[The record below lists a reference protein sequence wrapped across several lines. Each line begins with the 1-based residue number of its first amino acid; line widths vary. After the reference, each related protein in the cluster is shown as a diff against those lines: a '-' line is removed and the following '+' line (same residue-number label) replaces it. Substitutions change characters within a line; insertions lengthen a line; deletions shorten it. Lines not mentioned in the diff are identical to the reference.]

1 MNSFHYLILILAYLG
16 GLLITGLW
24 GFPNPNPSWQQW
36 CLVVLLITIIPPSF
50 FIILNRRWRRC
61 PRLRFWFIVSL
72 VALLAVLYFQWRIP
86 SPRSTDISYL
96 IEDNFRSQNVQ
107 LIGKLISE
115 PRLTNNERK
124 KFWLQAQK
132 VHFNQQN
139 SDFQVVTGKVYVT
152 LPIQE
157 INLVYPGQRLLRRT
171 TTEPALTVGQTLIIE
186 GNLYQPRSPKNPAA
200 FDFKKYLAK
209 QGSFSG
215 LKGEKIIFVENKK
228 NWGFTQLRQKIIKG
242 FTNALGEQ
250 SGLVISSMILG
261 RRAVDLPPEI
271 RDLFVNMGLSHIL
284 VASGFHVAL
293 LLGIIFWIT
302 RSLSPTKK
310 LIFGIT
316 ILILYVGLTGIQPS
330 ILRASL
336 MGTAILIGEVL
347 DRKTNPLRTLL
358 LSAFILLIFNPLWI
372 WDLGF
377 QLSFLATFA
386 LLVTSPSI
394 ENKLDFL
401 PPKISSMIAVPVAV
415 SIWTSPLIMY
425 VFHTFSFYIIPFNIL
440 ATPLIIL
447 LVIGGM
453 ISAIFI
459 LISPLFGVKIASFL
473 FWPLEILLESAQKI
487 PQLKLSALVVGQI
500 SLSILIIIYG
510 ILLIIWLN
518 KKWQKHWKLGGIIII
533 LLLIIPIMYK
543 NIFLFQI
550 TILQSNSVPNII
562 IQDRGQVT
570 ILNLGDKAD
579 IKYNLLPFLYQQGI
593 NEITNMILTHNENI
607 VSLSLLE
614 NEIKIKNKI
623 YLFNNQK
630 SSSNHLDKDTTIKLN
645 STIIKIF
652 DQFPLILGWKNNNQ
666 SWLWI
671 DSQQENDNSIPPIH
685 HQSSDIIL
693 WSGKKI
699 SLEWVELLT
708 QNKPKIIIISTNY
721 IPKFLQKELTKQ
733 NIQWYWI
740 QEIGAIQW
748 IPKQGIKPL
757 LKNQEQHS

>member
-1 MNSFHYLILILAYLG
+1 MNSFHYLILILAYVG

-36 CLVVLLITIIPPSF
+36 CIAGVLIAIIPFTF
-50 FIILNRRWRRC
+50 FILLNRRWRRC

-72 VALLAVLYFQWRIP
+72 VAWLAVLYFQWRIP

-96 IEDNFRSQNVQ
+96 IQDNFRPQKVQ

-115 PRLTNNERK
+115 PRLTNNDRK

-132 VHFNQQN
+132 VNFDKPD
-139 SDFQVVTGKVYVT
+139 SDFKIVTGKVYVT
-152 LPIQE
+152 LPIKE
-157 INLVYPGQRLLRRT
+157 INIIYPGQS
-171 TTEPALTVGQTLIIE
+171 LIIE
-186 GNLYQPRSPKNPAA
+186 GNLYQPQSPKNPGA

-215 LKGEKIIFVENKK
+215 LKGEKIIFTENKN
-228 NWGFTQLRQKIIKG
+228 NWGLTKLRSRIING

-250 SGLVISSMILG
+250 NGLVISSMILG

-284 VASGFHVAL
+284 AASGFHVAL
-293 LLGIIFWIT
+293 LLGIIFWFT
-302 RSLSPTKK
+302 RSLSPTNK

-336 MGTAILIGEVL
+336 MGTAILIGEVV

-358 LSAFILLIFNPLWI
+358 LSAFLLLVFNPLWI

-453 ISAIFI
+453 ISAIFL
-459 LISPLFGVKIASFL
+459 LIFPVFGVEIAKFL
-473 FWPLEILLESAQKI
+473 FWPLEILLHSAKQI
-487 PQLKLSALVVGQI
+487 TQLKLSALVVGQI

-518 KKWQKHWKLGGIIII
+518 TTWQKHWKLGGITII
-533 LLLIIPIMYK
+533 LLLIVPIISK
-543 NIFLFQI
+543 NIFLSKI
-550 TILQSNSVPNII
+550 TILQGNSVPIVI

-570 ILNLGDKAD
+570 ILNTGDETD

-593 NEITNMILTHNENI
+593 NEITNAILTNNETKI
-607 VSLSLLE
+607 SLSLLE
-614 NEIKIKNKI
+614 KEIKIKNII
-623 YLFNNQK
+623 YLFDEEK
-630 SSSNHLDKDTTIKLN
+630 HGFDHLDNQTIIKLN
-645 STIIKIF
+645 STIIKALN
-652 DQFPLILGWKNNNQ
+652 QFPLILKWKNNKQ

-671 DSQQENDNSIPPIH
+671 DSQVKNDNLTMPIP

-693 WSGKKI
+693 WSGQKL
-699 SLEWVELLT
+699 SLEWVKLLT
-708 QNKPKIIIISTNY
+708 QNSPKFIIISTNY
-721 IPKFLQKELTKQ
+721 IPKFIQKELTKQ

-757 LKNQEQHS
+757 LKNQEQDS

>member
-16 GLLITGLW
+16 GLFITGLW

-36 CLVVLLITIIPPSF
+36 CMVVLLITIIPPSF
-50 FIILNRRWRRC
+50 FIVLNRRWRRC
-61 PRLRFWFIVSL
+61 PRLRFWLIVSL
-72 VALLAVLYFQWRIP
+72 VALFAVFYFQWRIP

-96 IEDNFRSQNVQ
+96 IHNNFKPQKVQ

-115 PRLTNNERK
+115 PRLTNNDRK
-124 KFWLQAQK
+124 KFWLKAQK
-132 VHFNQQN
+132 VNFTQQN
-139 SDFQVVTGKVYVT
+139 SNFQVVTGKVYIT

-157 INLVYPGQRLLRRT
+157 TNFIFP
-171 TTEPALTVGQTLIIE
+171 GQTLIIE
-186 GNLYQPRSPKNPAA
+186 GNLYQPRSPKNPGA
-200 FDFKKYLAK
+200 FNFKKYLAK

-215 LKGEKIIFVENKK
+215 LKGEKIIFTETKK
-228 NWGFTQLRQKIIKG
+228 NWGSTQLRHKIING
-242 FTNALGEQ
+242 FTDALGEKN
-250 SGLVISSMILG
+250 GLVISSMILG
-261 RRAVDLPPEI
+261 RRAVDLPPDI

-284 VASGFHVAL
+284 AASGFHVAL
-293 LLGIIFWIT
+293 LLGIIFWFT
-302 RSLSPTKK
+302 RFLSPTKK
-310 LIFGIT
+310 LIFGIV

-336 MGTAILIGEVL
+336 MGTAILIGEVV

-358 LSAFILLIFNPLWI
+358 LSAFLLLVFNPLWI

-394 ENKLDFL
+394 ESKLDFL
-401 PPKISSMIAVPVAV
+401 PPKLASMIAVPIAV

-447 LVIGGM
+447 LIIGGM

-459 LISPLFGVKIASFL
+459 LIFPIIGIEIAKFL
-473 FWPLEILLESAQKI
+473 FWFLEILLYFAQQI
-487 PQLKLSALVVGQI
+487 PQLKLSALAIGQV

-510 ILLIIWLN
+510 ILLITWLN
-518 KKWQKHWKLGGIIII
+518 KSWQKHWKLGGVTII
-533 LLLIIPIMYK
+533 LLLIIPIIYK
-543 NIFLFQI
+543 NIFLSKI
-550 TILQSNSVPNII
+550 TILQTNSIPIVI
-562 IQDRGQVT
+562 IQDRGKVAVFNPGEET
-570 ILNLGDKAD
+570 Y

-593 NEITNMILTHNENI
+593 NEITSIVLTHNQNK
-607 VSLSLLE
+607 VSLSQLE
-614 NEIKIKNKI
+614 KEIKIKNTI
-623 YLFNNQK
+623 YLFDEQK
-630 SSSNHLDKDTTIKLN
+630 NSSNYLNNHSTIKIN
-645 STIIKIF
+645 STIIKILN
-652 DQFPLILGWKNNNQ
+652 QFPLILGWKNNHQ

-671 DSQQENDNSIPPIH
+671 DSQKKYENLIIPMR

-693 WSGKKI
+693 WSGKNL
-699 SLEWVELLT
+699 SLEWVKLLT
-708 QNKPKIIIISTNY
+708 QNKPKFIIISTNY
-721 IPKFLQKELTKQ
+721 IPKFIQKELTKQ

-740 QEIGAIQW
+740 QTSGAIQW

-757 LKNQEQHS
+757 LKNQEQDS